1 MSDDR
6 LIAACKEGKLWARKE
21 VYEQYAPMMMSLC
34 KRYAGNNDDAKDIL
48 QEGFLKI
55 FTQIDQFS
63 GTGNFGGWVRKIF
76 VNTSLEF
83 LRVQKRIKNTEV
95 SYTENIWEEKSTMLT
110 NLTADELMDC
120 IAELPDAYR
129 IVFNLFAV
137 EGYKHQE
144 IAAML
149 HIRENTSRSQFFR
162 ARQLLQES
170 VTNLM
175 NGKDAI

>member
-1 MSDDR
+1 MSENR
-6 LIAACKEGKLWARKE
+6 LIKACKEGKSWARKE
-21 VYEQYAPMMMSLC
+21 VYEQYAPTMMSLC

-55 FTQIDQFS
+55 FMQIDQFS
-63 GTGNFGGWVRKIF
+63 GTGNFGGWIRKIF

-83 LRVQKRIKNTEV
+83 LRSQKRIKNKEV
-95 SYTENIWEEKSTMLT
+95 PFYEAWEEKPTVLSDI
-110 NLTADELMDC
+110 TADELMEC
-120 IAELPDAYR
+120 IAELPDTYR
-129 IVFNLFAV
+129 VVFNLFAV

-149 HIRENTSRSQFFR
+149 HIQESTSRSQFYR
-162 ARQLLQES
+162 ARQMLQES

-175 NGKDAI
+175 NGKNAI

>member
-1 MSDDR
+1 MSEDR
-6 LIAACKEGKLWARKE
+6 LIKACKEGKLWARRE
-21 VYEQYAPMMMSLC
+21 VYEQYAPLMMSIC

-63 GTGNFGGWVRKIF
+63 GIGNFGGWIRKIF

-83 LRVQKRIKNTEV
+83 LRSQKKIKNREV
-95 SYTENIWEEKSTMLT
+95 SCSHDIWEEKPT
-110 NLTADELMDC
+110 NLTDVTADELMEC
-120 IAELPDAYR
+120 IAELPDTYR

-149 HIRENTSRSQFFR
+149 HIEESTSRSQFYR

-175 NGKDAI
+175 NGKDVI